1 MSERHN
7 LLWTLCRKLPT
18 DFEPFGERDR
28 ETAEPSADCS
38 CGCRHFLPLAGELGF
53 DWGVCAN
60 PASPRSG
67 LLTFEHQGCPQFEAE
82 DDLAETPVEVA
93 APPLSTANKFLEE
106 PDAARRTVKVDLE
119 EFIMGM
125 EGFPSGEVRYVLD
138 LASGAV
144 MPLFEEDDDYEARC
158 EEIDSEPE
166 RYQHIEQ
173 LDSHES
179 FRIMENFAASLPESK
194 MKDAL
199 FDALSRNKPFRR
211 YKDVVQRDLTLRDR
225 WFAFREDALARLAA
239 DILGVRGID
248 VEWIR
253 RGAAK

>member
-1 MSERHN
+1 MMN
-7 LLWTLCRKLPT
+7 LHEHLLKLVKKLPT

-82 DDLAETPVEVA
+82 DDLAEIPVEVA
-93 APPLSTANKFLEE
+93 ATPLSTANKFPEE

-138 LASGAV
+138 MASGAV

-194 MKDAL
+194 MKDDL

-211 YKDVVQRDLTLRDR
+211 FKDVIHRDLTLRDS

-239 DILGVRGID
+239 DMLGVRGID

-253 RGAAK
+253 RGAAS

>member
-1 MSERHN
+1 MGLHGH
-7 LLWTLCRKLPT
+7 LLKLVKRLPT
-18 DFEPFGERDR
+18 DFEPYGERDR
-28 ETAEPSADCS
+28 ETAEPSGDCS
-38 CGCRHFLPLAGELGF
+38 CGCRHFVPLAGDLGF

-60 PASPRSG
+60 AASPRSG

-82 DDLAETPVEVA
+82 DDRAETTVELA
-93 APPLSTANKFLEE
+93 ASLPSTAKELPEE

-125 EGFPSGEVRYVLD
+125 EGFPSGEVSYVLD
-138 LASGAV
+138 MASGAV
-144 MPLFEEDDDYEARC
+144 MPLFEEDDDYDALC
-158 EEIDSEPE
+158 EQIDSEPD
-166 RYQHIEQ
+166 RYQHIER

-199 FDALSRNKPFRR
+199 FEALSRNRPFRR
-211 YKDVVQRDLTLRDR
+211 FKDVVERDLTLRDR
-225 WFAFREDALARLAA
+225 WFAFREDALGRLAA
-239 DILGVRGID
+239 DVLGVRGID

-253 RGAAK
+253 RSTAK

>member
-38 CGCRHFLPLAGELGF
+38 CGCRHFLPLAGELGC

-60 PASPRSG
+60 LAGPRSG

-82 DDLAETPVEVA
+82 DDLEETPVELA
-93 APPLSTANKFLEE
+93 APPLSTANNFPEE

-158 EEIDSEPE
+158 EQIDSEPD
-166 RYQHIEQ
+166 RYQQIEQ

-194 MKDAL
+194 MQDAL
-199 FDALSRNKPFRR
+199 CDALSRNKPFRR

-239 DILGVRGID
+239 DVLRVRGID